1 MLALGLGFQWKT
13 LTSRSAAQSSARE
26 RDVVIRIP
34 LDAGGEQLRLV
45 CEAISEIDADDL
57 VVPIPDWL
65 AKKIQVGEGTMVYV
79 DDRDGKFNITKA
91 PVV

>member
-1 MLALGLGFQWKT
+1 MDKNYISLYGPIELEGTRL
-13 LTSRSAAQSSARE
+13 
-26 RDVVIRIP
+26 VIRIP

-65 AKKIQVGEGTMVYV
+65 AEKIEVGEGTMVYV
-79 DDRDGKFNITKA
+79 DDRNGKFNITKA
-91 PVV
+91 AAM

>member
-1 MLALGLGFQWKT
+1 MESDFISLRGPIEREG
-13 LTSRSAAQSSARE
+13 SRL
-26 RDVVIRIP
+26 VLRIP

-45 CEAISEIDADDL
+45 CEKISEIDGDDL

-65 AKKIQVGEGTMVYV
+65 AEKIAVGEGTEVYI

-91 PVV
+91 ALN